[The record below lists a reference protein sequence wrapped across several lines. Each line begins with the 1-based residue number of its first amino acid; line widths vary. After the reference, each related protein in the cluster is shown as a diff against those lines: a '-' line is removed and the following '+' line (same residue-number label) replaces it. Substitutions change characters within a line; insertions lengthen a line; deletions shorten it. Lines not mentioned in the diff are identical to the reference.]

1 MQKVTKIYVKNLIL
15 AILMVLIPKIPHIR
29 FDIYIHILGHANDPA
44 CPAGSGR
51 DYSGKFIANLTW
63 HAKKTTKKELRKWLW
78 QPHDGGTWQILVD
91 IISIIP
97 NGS

>member
-1 MQKVTKIYVKNLIL
+1 MQKIKKSYAKNLIF
-15 AILMVLIPKIPHIR
+15 AIPMVLIPKIPHIR

-63 HAKKTTKKELRKWLW
+63 HAKKKLRRK
-78 QPHDGGTWQILVD
+78 
-91 IISIIP
+91 
-97 NGS
+97 N

>member
-1 MQKVTKIYVKNLIL
+1 MQFKWFILKIR
-15 AILMVLIPKIPHIR
+15 HIR
-29 FDIYIHILGHANDPA
+29 FDINLHILGHANDPG

-51 DYSGKFIANLTW
+51 DYNGKFIANLTW
-63 HAKKTTKKELRKWLW
+63 HAKKNYEERTIRKWLW